1 MTEKTFSESKA
12 ATLQVSEQDLR
23 STLNDFLENDE
34 KKQERSI
41 WNIKT
46 IAGLAFVLFS
56 FAYLGNFIG
65 AELFNFSELP
75 LLKTIMAFAP
85 YLAGA
90 LIAVEGIGW
99 LKRKKQVT
107 KASVKEETLRQE
119 SFDNLDK
126 FLYPE
131 GKKRKYKSSKSSD
144 GINSALSESGKLM
157 RSRTD
162 SQLFGVC
169 GGLAKHLN
177 ISSTVLRIIFVA
189 ATIFGYGSFF
199 LVYIA
204 MAIVMPKEPVEWMD
218 DFN

>member
-1 MTEKTFSESKA
+1 MTEKTFTESK
-12 ATLQVSEQDLR
+12 TSTIQVSEQDLR
-23 STLNDFLENDE
+23 TTLNDFLESDD
-34 KKQERSI
+34 KKPERSI

-46 IAGLAFVLFS
+46 VAGLTFVIVA
-56 FAYLGNFIG
+56 FAYFGNMIG

-75 LLKTIMAFAP
+75 FLHTVIKFAP

-90 LIAVEGIGW
+90 LIAVEGLGW
-99 LKRKKQVT
+99 IKRNKESKRKTVQQ
-107 KASVKEETLRQE
+107 ETIKRE
-119 SFDNLDK
+119 SIDNLDK

-131 GKKRKYKSSKSSD
+131 GKKSSYKKQKSSD
-144 GINSALSESGKLM
+144 GISSAINESGRLM
-157 RSRTD
+157 RSRSD
-162 SQLFGVC
+162 KQLFGVC

-189 ATIFGYGSFF
+189 ATIFGYGSFI

>member
-1 MTEKTFSESKA
+1 MTEKTFSESRA

-23 STLNDFLENDE
+23 STLNDFLESDE

-46 IAGLAFVLFS
+46 VAGLAFVLAA
-56 FAYLGNFIG
+56 FAYFGNLIG
-65 AELFNFSELP
+65 AEIFNFSELP
-75 LLKTIMAFAP
+75 FLHTVMKVAP

-99 LKRKKQVT
+99 IKRNKQKKS
-107 KASVKEETLRQE
+107 KSVQEEVFRQE
-119 SFDNLDK
+119 SIDNLDK

-131 GKKRKYKSSKSSD
+131 GKKSSYTKQKNND
-144 GINSALSESGKLM
+144 GISSAINDSGKLM
-157 RSRTD
+157 RSRSD
-162 SQLFGVC
+162 KQLFGVC
-169 GGLAKHLN
+169 GGLAKQLG
-177 ISSTVLRIIFVA
+177 ISSTILRIIFAA
-189 ATIFGYGSFF
+189 ATIFGYGSFI